1 MGTSTTHSDPLGRP
15 NSNENLNFLLLI
27 SLSTLKEIFATCLKK
42 KNLKEQPNI
51 FHLDIKHLATFV
63 NVNNTNSAPIY
74 IISSEGKDC
83 NTNPDSIP
91 REGLLKDDE
100 RMYPPSEGV
109 DLPKDSEFLWST
121 AILFISN
128 FPKGVDQEIVPDTGK
143 EGICV

>member
-27 SLSTLKEIFATCLKK
+27 SLSTLKEIFATCL
-42 KNLKEQPNI
+42 NVFLKEQPNI

-109 DLPKDSEFLWST
+109 DLPKASEFWWSA

>member
-1 MGTSTTHSDPLGRP
+1 M
-15 NSNENLNFLLLI
+15 
-27 SLSTLKEIFATCLKK
+27 
-42 KNLKEQPNI
+42 
-51 FHLDIKHLATFV
+51 
-63 NVNNTNSAPIY
+63 NNTNSAPIY

-109 DLPKDSEFLWST
+109 DLPKASEFWWNA

>member
-1 MGTSTTHSDPLGRP
+1 M
-15 NSNENLNFLLLI
+15 
-27 SLSTLKEIFATCLKK
+27 
-42 KNLKEQPNI
+42 
-51 FHLDIKHLATFV
+51 
-63 NVNNTNSAPIY
+63 NNTNSAPIY

-109 DLPKDSEFLWST
+109 DLPKASEFWWNA

-128 FPKGVDQEIVPDTGK
+128 FPKGVDQDIRIREGRHLCVELVWQKRNVVVEIPETSQF
-143 EGICV
+143 E